1 MIALA
6 GFLQRQMLPVGLVT
20 VAIIGLLWPGPGQV
34 MAAWPTQDLA
44 ASIIFLCSGLLLRTD
59 EIREALSAWP
69 ATLWGI
75 IAILFITPAV
85 GAFVAFQAPL
95 DDSFRLGLA
104 LFCCMPT
111 TLSSGIALTNQA
123 RGNTALA
130 LLLTVSTNLLGVF
143 TIPFVLA
150 AVLGAVGAISLSAQ
164 SLLMKLCLTILVPL
178 VAGRLLRIRLGPWA
192 DANRPRITIISN
204 LALISVP
211 WMKFSQSSQRLAT
224 IAFGELLILI
234 LAGLV
239 IHFIYLALNNTATR
253 LFGFALPLRKAVV
266 LMASQKTLPVAL
278 TVLALIPDEALS
290 AQTKGLVAIPC
301 ITSHLGQ
308 IFVDAFLA
316 TRWAARDSRDVEGA
330 PA

>member
-1 MIALA
+1 MSALT
-6 GFLQRQMLPVGLVT
+6 GFLRRQLLPVGLVT
-20 VAIIGLLWPGPGQV
+20 VALIGLVWPEPGRW
-34 MAAWPTQDLA
+34 MATLPTQYVA
-44 ASIIFLCSGLLLRTD
+44 VSIIFLISGLLLRTD
-59 EIREALSAWP
+59 EIRAALSAWP

-75 IAILFITPAV
+75 AAILFITPAI
-85 GAFVAFQAPL
+85 GAFIALQAPL

-143 TIPFVLA
+143 TIPFVLV
-150 AVLGAVGAISLSAQ
+150 AVLGIVGAISLSAQ
-164 SLLMKLCLTILVPL
+164 SLLVKLCLTILLPL
-178 VAGRLLRIRLGPWA
+178 VVGRLLRVRLGSWA
-192 DANRPRITIISN
+192 DAHRPTLTLVSN

-211 WMKFSQSSQRLAT
+211 WMKFSQSSDRLAAVAGGQLLML
-224 IAFGELLILI
+224 IA
-234 LAGLV
+234 AGLV
-239 IHFIYLALNNTATR
+239 IHFVYLAFNDGAAR
-253 LFGFALPLRKAVV
+253 LFGFDLPLRKAVV

-278 TVLALIPDEALS
+278 TVLALIPDEVLS
-290 AQTKGLVAIPC
+290 AQDKGLVAIPC

-316 TRWAARDSRDVEGA
+316 TRWAAAATTTE

>member
-1 MIALA
+1 MTGLA
-6 GFLQRQMLPVGLVT
+6 AFLRRQMLPVGLIA
-20 VAIIGLLWPGPGQV
+20 VALIGLLWPSPGRM
-34 MAAWPTQDLA
+34 MAELPTQYVA
-44 ASIIFLCSGLLLRTD
+44 VSIIFLCSGLLLRTD
-59 EIREALSAWP
+59 EIRAALSAWP

-75 IAILFITPAV
+75 LAILFLTPVLGAAV
-85 GAFVAFQAPL
+85 ALMAPL

-111 TLSSGIALTNQA
+111 TLSSGIALTQQA

-130 LLLTVSTNLLGVF
+130 LLLTVTTNLLGVF

-150 AVLGAVGAISLSAQ
+150 IVLGAVGAVDLSAQ
-164 SLLMKLCLTILVPL
+164 GLLVKLCLTILVPL
-178 VAGRLLRIRLGPWA
+178 MAGRLLRLRLGDWA
-192 DANRPRITIISN
+192 DARRSSITVVSN

-211 WMKFSQSSQRLAT
+211 WMKFSQSSDRLA
-224 IAFGELLILI
+224 AVAAGELLILI
-234 LAGLV
+234 AAGLV
-239 IHFIYLALNNTATR
+239 IHVLYLILNGTATR
-253 LFGFALPLRKAVV
+253 LFGFALPLRKAVI

-290 AQTKGLVAIPC
+290 PQTKGLVAIPC

-316 TRWAARDSRDVEGA
+316 TRWAKDA
-330 PA
+330 